1 MKRLFVFLI
10 IALILGIAAIG
21 FSRRGQDPENG
32 RWSNRD
38 KDEEQRWGEAN
49 ITDPDYTYDNI
60 SRYGED
66 SDGPLSSTS
75 NSGAHRDV
83 IGASARIKAEG
94 SDAHDVWEWSGSATL
109 SHDWITTT
117 PGPNPDQDSGGT
129 RGDFEENFSIN
140 LDGFDRDPED
150 TISGCSAW
158 GWVATDYGLGSSDED
173 HDIYSY
179 TNSSPVVVYSNGS
192 QVQ

>member
-66 SDGPLSSTS
+66 SDGPP
-75 NSGAHRDV
+75 
-83 IGASARIKAEG
+83 K
-94 SDAHDVWEWSGSATL
+94 
-109 SHDWITTT
+109 
-117 PGPNPDQDSGGT
+117 
-129 RGDFEENFSIN
+129 
-140 LDGFDRDPED
+140 
-150 TISGCSAW
+150 
-158 GWVATDYGLGSSDED
+158 
-173 HDIYSY
+173 
-179 TNSSPVVVYSNGS
+179 
-192 QVQ
+192 